1 MKPRLTSI
9 ALAALLCVSCF
20 PTRIV
25 TVSEPTS
32 RFPSYSTVVTVPK
45 THVTTTTTQVY
56 ATEPDIS
63 LYLDLQAV
71 AAAFAQSS
79 SIREFEALLNN
90 SSYII
95 SDLDLNRDGYVD
107 YLRVVSAM
115 QGYNHVFV
123 IQAALAPNVYQD
135 VATVVAEVPSYGNY
149 HVEVIGSTYIYG
161 PNYVIRPVYYT
172 RPVIF
177 DHICGRDY
185 RPWTSPWYWNHY
197 PSYYKRPALVHVNHY
212 HAYVNTFMKN
222 HKYCH
227 EVHYYSSCHYPQYQ
241 KIYNTLSR
249 DDYSRR
255 YPERSFTVRNA
266 NVAVNNSAVTRAEN
280 ARTQANAYDVRMAYD
295 ATKTTTT
302 SSTRSSGSSTSAT
315 RGTAATGGSSA
326 TRGTSASSGTS
337 ATRGTSVSSGSSATR
352 GTSASSGSSAT
363 RGTSTTTGSSA
374 TRGSGTSSSS
384 TGSASR
390 GTSTSGTT
398 SGSSTRGT
406 TSSGTGTSRSSAST
420 STSTGRTTGTSA
432 TRSTSSSSTATR
444 GSSTTSS
451 RVQSSG
457 SSSTKTSTTTAS
469 GQQSTVRRGSSSSTA
484 TRSSSGSSAT
494 RSSGSTS
501 TTTRST
507 GTGTTRSTGSS
518 ATRTTGT
525 TSTTRR

>member
-1 MKPRLTSI
+1 MKLRLTSI

-326 TRGTSASSGTS
+326 TRGTSASSG
-337 ATRGTSVSSGSSATR
+337 
-352 GTSASSGSSAT
+352 SSAT
-363 RGTSTTTGSSA
+363 RGTSTATGSSA

-406 TSSGTGTSRSSAST
+406 ASSGTGTSRGSAST

-444 GSSTTSS
+444 SGSSTTSS

-457 SSSTKTSTTTAS
+457 SSSTRTSTTTAS

>member
-1 MKPRLTSI
+1 MKLRLTSI
-9 ALAALLCVSCF
+9 ALAALLCASCF

-25 TVSEPTS
+25 TVSEPVS
-32 RFPSYSTVVTVPK
+32 SIPSYSTVVTVPK

-71 AAAFAQSS
+71 AAIFAQSS
-79 SIREFEALLNN
+79 TVREFESLLNN

-95 SDLDLNRDGYVD
+95 SNLDLNRDGYVD

-123 IQAALAPNVYQD
+123 IQAALGPNVYQD
-135 VATVVAEVPSYGNY
+135 VATVVAEVPAYGSYT
-149 HVEVIGSTYIYG
+149 VEVIGSSYIYG
-161 PNYVIRPVYYT
+161 PNYIIRPVYYT
-172 RPVIF
+172 RPYIF
-177 DHICGRDY
+177 NHICGRDY
-185 RPWTSPWYWNHY
+185 SPWKSPWYWNHY
-197 PSYYKRPALVHVNHY
+197 PSYYRHPAPVHLNHY

-227 EVHYYSSCHYPQYQ
+227 EVQYYNTCHYQNYQ
-241 KIYNTLSR
+241 RLCSAICRN
-249 DDYSRR
+249 DYGKQ

-302 SSTRSSGSSTSAT
+302 SATRSSGSSSSASAT
-315 RGTAATGGSSA
+315 RGTGVTG
-326 TRGTSASSGTS
+326 
-337 ATRGTSVSSGSSATR
+337 GSSATR

-374 TRGSGTSSSS
+374 TRNSGTSSSS
-384 TGSASR
+384 AGSASR

-406 TSSGTGTSRSSAST
+406 ASSSTGSSRSSAST
-420 STSTGRTTGTSA
+420 SSSTGRSTGTSA
-432 TRSTSSSSTATR
+432 TRSTSSGSTATR
-444 GSSTTSS
+444 SGSSTTSS

-457 SSSTKTSTTTAS
+457 SSTTRTSTTTSS

-484 TRSSSGSSAT
+484 TRSS
-494 RSSGSTS
+494 GSTS

-507 GTGTTRSTGSS
+507 GTSTTRSTGSS
-518 ATRTTGT
+518 STRTTGT

>member
-25 TVSEPTS
+25 TVSEPVS
-32 RFPSYSTVVTVPK
+32 SIPSYSTVVTVPK

-337 ATRGTSVSSGSSATR
+337 ATRGTSVS
-352 GTSASSGSSAT
+352 
-363 RGTSTTTGSSA
+363 
-374 TRGSGTSSSS
+374 
-384 TGSASR
+384 
-390 GTSTSGTT
+390 
-398 SGSSTRGT
+398 
-406 TSSGTGTSRSSAST
+406 
-420 STSTGRTTGTSA
+420 
-432 TRSTSSSSTATR
+432 
-444 GSSTTSS
+444 
-451 RVQSSG
+451 
-457 SSSTKTSTTTAS
+457 
-469 GQQSTVRRGSSSSTA
+469 
-484 TRSSSGSSAT
+484 
-494 RSSGSTS
+494 
-501 TTTRST
+501 
-507 GTGTTRSTGSS
+507 
-518 ATRTTGT
+518 
-525 TSTTRR
+525 

>member
-1 MKPRLTSI
+1 MKLRLTSI
-9 ALAALLCVSCF
+9 ALAALLCASCF
-20 PTRIV
+20 PTRII
-25 TVSEPTS
+25 TVSEPVSST
-32 RFPSYSTVVTVPK
+32 PSYSTVVTVPK

-135 VATVVAEVPSYGNY
+135 VATVVAEVPAFGNY

-227 EVHYYSSCHYPQYQ
+227 EVHYNSS
-241 KIYNTLSR
+241 
-249 DDYSRR
+249 
-255 YPERSFTVRNA
+255 
-266 NVAVNNSAVTRAEN
+266 
-280 ARTQANAYDVRMAYD
+280 
-295 ATKTTTT
+295 
-302 SSTRSSGSSTSAT
+302 
-315 RGTAATGGSSA
+315 
-326 TRGTSASSGTS
+326 
-337 ATRGTSVSSGSSATR
+337 
-352 GTSASSGSSAT
+352 
-363 RGTSTTTGSSA
+363 
-374 TRGSGTSSSS
+374 
-384 TGSASR
+384 
-390 GTSTSGTT
+390 
-398 SGSSTRGT
+398 
-406 TSSGTGTSRSSAST
+406 
-420 STSTGRTTGTSA
+420 
-432 TRSTSSSSTATR
+432 
-444 GSSTTSS
+444 
-451 RVQSSG
+451 
-457 SSSTKTSTTTAS
+457 
-469 GQQSTVRRGSSSSTA
+469 
-484 TRSSSGSSAT
+484 
-494 RSSGSTS
+494 
-501 TTTRST
+501 
-507 GTGTTRSTGSS
+507 
-518 ATRTTGT
+518 
-525 TSTTRR
+525 

>member
-25 TVSEPTS
+25 TVSEPVS
-32 RFPSYSTVVTVPK
+32 SIPSYSTVVTVPK

-337 ATRGTSVSSGSSATR
+337 ATRGTS
-352 GTSASSGSSAT
+352 
-363 RGTSTTTGSSA
+363 TTTGSSA

-444 GSSTTSS
+444 SGASTTSS

-457 SSSTKTSTTTAS
+457 SSTTRTSTTTSS

-507 GTGTTRSTGSS
+507 GSS
-518 ATRTTGT
+518 STRTTGT

>member
-1 MKPRLTSI
+1 MKLRLTSI
-9 ALAALLCVSCF
+9 ALAALLCASCF
-20 PTRIV
+20 PTRII
-25 TVSEPTS
+25 TVSEPVSST
-32 RFPSYSTVVTVPK
+32 PSYSTIVTVPK

-135 VATVVAEVPSYGNY
+135 VATVVAEVPAFGNY

-227 EVHYYSSCHYPQYQ
+227 EVHYYSSCHYPHYQ

-280 ARTQANAYDVRMAYD
+280 ARSQANAYDVRMAYD

-337 ATRGTSVSSGSSATR
+337 ATRGTSA
-352 GTSASSGSSAT
+352 A
-363 RGTSTTTGSSA
+363 TGSSA

-384 TGSASR
+384 TGSANR

-406 TSSGTGTSRSSAST
+406 TSSGTGTSRGSAST

-432 TRSTSSSSTATR
+432 TRSTSSSSSATR
-444 GSSTTSS
+444 SGSSTTSS

-457 SSSTKTSTTTAS
+457 SSSTRTSTTTAS

-518 ATRTTGT
+518 ATRTTA
-525 TSTTRR
+525 TTRR

>member
-9 ALAALLCVSCF
+9 ALAALLCASCF
-20 PTRIV
+20 PTRII
-25 TVSEPTS
+25 TVSEPVSST
-32 RFPSYSTVVTVPK
+32 PSYSTIVTVPK

-135 VATVVAEVPSYGNY
+135 VATVVAEVPAFGNY

-337 ATRGTSVSSGSSATR
+337 ATRGTS
-352 GTSASSGSSAT
+352 ASSGSSAT

-398 SGSSTRGT
+398 SGSSTSGT
-406 TSSGTGTSRSSAST
+406 ASSG
-420 STSTGRTTGTSA
+420 TGTSA
-432 TRSTSSSSTATR
+432 TRSTSSSSSATR
-444 GSSTTSS
+444 SGSSTTSS

-457 SSSTKTSTTTAS
+457 SSSTRTSTTTAS

-507 GTGTTRSTGSS
+507 GTSTTRSTGSS
-518 ATRTTGT
+518 ANRTTGT

>member
-337 ATRGTSVSSGSSATR
+337 ATRGT
-352 GTSASSGSSAT
+352 
-363 RGTSTTTGSSA
+363 
-374 TRGSGTSSSS
+374 
-384 TGSASR
+384 
-390 GTSTSGTT
+390 
-398 SGSSTRGT
+398 
-406 TSSGTGTSRSSAST
+406 
-420 STSTGRTTGTSA
+420 
-432 TRSTSSSSTATR
+432 
-444 GSSTTSS
+444 
-451 RVQSSG
+451 
-457 SSSTKTSTTTAS
+457 
-469 GQQSTVRRGSSSSTA
+469 
-484 TRSSSGSSAT
+484 
-494 RSSGSTS
+494 
-501 TTTRST
+501 
-507 GTGTTRSTGSS
+507 
-518 ATRTTGT
+518 
-525 TSTTRR
+525 

>member
-1 MKPRLTSI
+1 MKLRLTSI

-197 PSYYKRPALVHVNHY
+197 PSYYKRPALVQVNHY

-337 ATRGTSVSSGSSATR
+337 ATRGTS
-352 GTSASSGSSAT
+352 
-363 RGTSTTTGSSA
+363 TTTGSSA

-444 GSSTTSS
+444 SGSSTTSS

-457 SSSTKTSTTTAS
+457 SSTTRTSTTTSS

-484 TRSSSGSSAT
+484 TRSSSSSSAT
-494 RSSGSTS
+494 RSSSSTS
-501 TTTRST
+501 T
-507 GTGTTRSTGSS
+507 TTRSTGSS
-518 ATRTTGT
+518 ATRTTVT

>member
-1 MKPRLTSI
+1 MKLRLTSI
-9 ALAALLCVSCF
+9 ALAALLCASCF
-20 PTRIV
+20 PTRII
-25 TVSEPTS
+25 TVSEPVSST
-32 RFPSYSTVVTVPK
+32 PSYSTIVTVPK

-222 HKYCH
+222 H
-227 EVHYYSSCHYPQYQ
+227 
-241 KIYNTLSR
+241 
-249 DDYSRR
+249 
-255 YPERSFTVRNA
+255 
-266 NVAVNNSAVTRAEN
+266 
-280 ARTQANAYDVRMAYD
+280 
-295 ATKTTTT
+295 
-302 SSTRSSGSSTSAT
+302 
-315 RGTAATGGSSA
+315 
-326 TRGTSASSGTS
+326 
-337 ATRGTSVSSGSSATR
+337 
-352 GTSASSGSSAT
+352 
-363 RGTSTTTGSSA
+363 
-374 TRGSGTSSSS
+374 
-384 TGSASR
+384 
-390 GTSTSGTT
+390 
-398 SGSSTRGT
+398 
-406 TSSGTGTSRSSAST
+406 
-420 STSTGRTTGTSA
+420 
-432 TRSTSSSSTATR
+432 
-444 GSSTTSS
+444 
-451 RVQSSG
+451 
-457 SSSTKTSTTTAS
+457 
-469 GQQSTVRRGSSSSTA
+469 
-484 TRSSSGSSAT
+484 
-494 RSSGSTS
+494 
-501 TTTRST
+501 
-507 GTGTTRSTGSS
+507 
-518 ATRTTGT
+518 
-525 TSTTRR
+525 

>member
-25 TVSEPTS
+25 TVSEPVS
-32 RFPSYSTVVTVPK
+32 SILSYSTVVTVPK

-337 ATRGTSVSSGSSATR
+337 ATRGTS
-352 GTSASSGSSAT
+352 
-363 RGTSTTTGSSA
+363 TTTGSSA

-406 TSSGTGTSRSSAST
+406 TSSGTGTSRGSAST

-432 TRSTSSSSTATR
+432 TRSTSSSSSATR
-444 GSSTTSS
+444 SGSSTTSS

-457 SSSTKTSTTTAS
+457 SSSTRTSTTTAS

-494 RSSGSTS
+494 RSSVSTS

>member
-32 RFPSYSTVVTVPK
+32 RFPSYSTVVTVSK

-337 ATRGTSVSSGSSATR
+337 ATRGTS
-352 GTSASSGSSAT
+352 
-363 RGTSTTTGSSA
+363 TTTGSSA

-444 GSSTTSS
+444 SGSSTTSS

-457 SSSTKTSTTTAS
+457 SSTTRTSTTTSS

-507 GTGTTRSTGSS
+507 GSS
-518 ATRTTGT
+518 STRTTGT

>member
-1 MKPRLTSI
+1 MKLRLTSI
-9 ALAALLCVSCF
+9 ALAALLCASCF
-20 PTRIV
+20 PTRII
-25 TVSEPTS
+25 TVSEPVSST
-32 RFPSYSTVVTVPK
+32 PSYSTIVTVPK

-337 ATRGTSVSSGSSATR
+337 ATRGTSA
-352 GTSASSGSSAT
+352 A
-363 RGTSTTTGSSA
+363 TGSSA

-406 TSSGTGTSRSSAST
+406 TSSGTGTSRGSAST

-432 TRSTSSSSTATR
+432 TRSTSSSSSATR
-444 GSSTTSS
+444 SGSSTTSS

-457 SSSTKTSTTTAS
+457 SSSTRTSTTTAS